1 MLGQITSQVALD
13 TELIF
18 AIVFDCV
25 LMLGLAWYYKRY
37 PPKEI
42 NELYGF
48 RTRKT
53 MANQD
58 IWDTANRR
66 NAQDLWQFALYLTAF
81 SIFLIVFNIRYAILI
96 HLGALLLGLAIAI
109 YATISYIDK
118 HFDKNGNRK

>member
-18 AIVFDCV
+18 AIIFDCV
-25 LMLGLAWYYKRY
+25 LMLCLAWYYKKH
-37 PPKEI
+37 PPKKI

-53 MANQD
+53 MANQE
-58 IWDTANRR
+58 IWDAANKR
-66 NAQDLWQFALYLTAF
+66 NAQDLWQFALYLTVI
-81 SIFLIVFNIRYAILI
+81 SILLIAFNIPYAILI
-96 HLGALLLGLAIAI
+96 HLGALLVGLAIAI

-118 HFDKNGNRK
+118 HFDQNGNRK